1 MDASQLTFSAP
12 SFTGI
17 ATGVLQLPQDFTTG
31 NLRTIDTFQI
41 VDNLSWLK
49 GSHSI
54 KFGTNMR
61 FQRHTDIRG
70 SVAGA
75 NVSPTVDFSTT
86 VASVDPVT
94 FGIPTNIQ
102 TANDRPTLD
111 AHINFLLGRVGNL
124 RQSFVQQGN
133 AYAPG
138 GSLFNF
144 AANYPEIDVYVQDTW
159 KPTAKLTV
167 DAGLRWEAKL
177 TPTNSDD
184 LIRRPNL
191 RVAVGET
198 SSDTP
203 AGNRVIST
211 TAIGTISRPHSAR
224 RGCSTTTARA

>member
-1 MDASQLTFSAP
+1 M
-12 SFTGI
+12 
-17 ATGVLQLPQDFTTG
+17 
-31 NLRTIDTFQI
+31 
-41 VDNLSWLK
+41 
-49 GSHSI
+49 
-54 KFGTNMR
+54 
-61 FQRHTDIRG
+61 
-70 SVAGA
+70 
-75 NVSPTVDFSTT
+75 SPTVDFSTT